1 MSDLYWISVLGT
13 LSDVSLMLC
22 CILGA
27 AVIIFLVW
35 TIGNA
40 IDENVDDKFHR
51 TPKKCLKYFT
61 ILFSVFL
68 VITIFIPSKNDLYT
82 IYGVGA
88 TIDYCKNN
96 SDVKELPDN
105 AVKALNAYL
114 KHIEKYNTDSNNEN
128 TETGRPNN

>member
-13 LSDVSLMLC
+13 LSDVSSMFC
-22 CILGA
+22 FILGA
-27 AVIIFLVW
+27 ATIVFFAW
-35 TIGNA
+35 TVVVM
-40 IDENVDDKFHR
+40 IDDSIDDKFHR

-68 VITIFIPSKNDLYT
+68 VINIFVPSKNDLYT

-128 TETGRPNN
+128 PETGHPNN